1 MSTAA
6 VGKSLVAEGV
16 TGVSTLS
23 YSGLGTKVAGMVTGN
38 KTWLITA
45 CLFLVSLITLTT
57 PALAA
62 TPAQEKAFVDGFKK
76 AVEHKD
82 AKALKA
88 LLYTRNAD
96 PTVLEFFNM
105 MIVADFGSTIKS
117 IKLVDLTAEE
127 NKQMEI
133 GGKNI
138 QGKPMKMPLKPIK
151 SLLITTG
158 SKSADL
164 TTSGTS
170 QWYVA
175 EYEGKLVIP
184 VPALVK

>member
-1 MSTAA
+1 MKMTLATQLAA
-6 VGKSLVAEGV
+6 SLVA
-16 TGVSTLS
+16 
-23 YSGLGTKVAGMVTGN
+23 AMMA
-38 KTWLITA
+38 TA
-45 CLFLVSLITLTT
+45 PVF
-57 PALAA
+57 AA
-62 TPAQEKAFVDGFKK
+62 SPAQEKAFVDSFKK
-76 AVEHKD
+76 AVERKD

-88 LLYTRNAD
+88 LLYVKDAD
-96 PTVLEFFNM
+96 PTALEFYNM

-117 IKLVDLTAEE
+117 IALVDLTAEE
-127 NKQMEI
+127 NKQMEM

-151 SLLITTG
+151 SLVIATATKTAELTASG
-158 SKSADL
+158 S
-164 TTSGTS
+164 S

>member
-1 MSTAA
+1 MKKLASITTRSPAR
-6 VGKSLVAEGV
+6 GLFVALAIC
-16 TGVSTLS
+16 TGLALS
-23 YSGLGTKVAGMVTGN
+23 IA
-38 KTWLITA
+38 
-45 CLFLVSLITLTT
+45 
-57 PALAA
+57 PAYAA

-76 AVEHKD
+76 AVERKD

-88 LLYTRNAD
+88 LLYIRDAD
-96 PTVLEFFNM
+96 PTALEFYNV

-117 IKLVDLTAEE
+117 IKLVDLTVEE
-127 NKQMEI
+127 DQQM
-133 GGKNI
+133 GKVGQNI

-151 SLLITTG
+151 SLVLTTA

-164 TTSGTS
+164 TTSGSS

>member
-1 MSTAA
+1 MSPVIEKSPIAADVTA
-6 VGKSLVAEGV
+6 
-16 TGVSTLS
+16 VSTLF
-23 YSGLGTKVAGMVTGN
+23 YRGLGTTIAEMITGN

-45 CLFLVSLITLTT
+45 CLFLISVIMLTA
-57 PALAA
+57 PAFAA
-62 TPAQEKAFVDGFKK
+62 TPAQEQAFVDGFKK
-76 AVEHKD
+76 AVERKD

-88 LLYTRNAD
+88 LLYTRDAD

-105 MIVADFGSTIKS
+105 MIVADFGATIKS

-138 QGKPMKMPLKPIK
+138 QGQPMKMPLKPIK
-151 SLLITTG
+151 SLLISTA

-175 EYEGKLVIP
+175 EHEGKLVIP

>member
-1 MSTAA
+1 MSTAV
-6 VGKSLVAEGV
+6 VGKSLVARDV
-16 TGVSTLS
+16 TTVSTLS
-23 YSGLGTKVAGMVTGN
+23 YRGLGSTITRMVTGN
-38 KTWLITA
+38 QTWLITA
-45 CLFLVSLITLTT
+45 CLFLVFVIMLAA
-57 PALAA
+57 PAHAA

-76 AVEHKD
+76 AVERKD

-88 LLYTRNAD
+88 LLYARDAD

-127 NKQMEI
+127 NKQMEM

-151 SLLITTG
+151 SLLITTS

-175 EYEGKLVIP
+175 EHEGKLVIP

>member
-1 MSTAA
+1 MSTIA
-6 VGKSLVAEGV
+6 VGKSLLAGDVRA
-16 TGVSTLS
+16 VSTLS
-23 YSGLGTKVAGMVTGN
+23 CRELVQKIARMVTGN

-45 CLFLVSLITLTT
+45 CLFLVSVIMLAA
-57 PALAA
+57 PAHAA
-62 TPAQEKAFVDGFKK
+62 TPAQEKAFVNGFKK
-76 AVEHKD
+76 AVERKD
-82 AKALKA
+82 AKALTA
-88 LLYTRNAD
+88 LLYTRDAD
-96 PTVLEFFNM
+96 PTVLEFYNM

-127 NKQMEI
+127 NKQMEM

-151 SLLITTG
+151 SLLITTDF
-158 SKSADL
+158 KSADL

>member
-1 MSTAA
+1 MPPA
-6 VGKSLVAEGV
+6 VIGLALVEADAVAVSDLSYIESGV
-16 TGVSTLS
+16 T
-23 YSGLGTKVAGMVTGN
+23 VAGIVTGS

-45 CLFLVSLITLTT
+45 CLSLVSAIMLAA
-57 PALAA
+57 PVLAA
-62 TPAQEKAFVDGFKK
+62 TPAQEKTFVDGFKK
-76 AVEHKD
+76 AVERKD

-88 LLYTRNAD
+88 LLYTREAD
-96 PTVLEFFNM
+96 PTALEFYNM

-127 NKQMEI
+127 DKQM
-133 GGKNI
+133 GTVGKNI
-138 QGKPMKMPLKPIK
+138 QGKPIKMPLKPIK
-151 SLLITTG
+151 SLLLTTG

-164 TTSGTS
+164 TTNGSS

>member
-1 MSTAA
+1 MSPAT
-6 VGKSLVAEGV
+6 VGLTLVAENEV
-16 TGVSTLS
+16 AVSTLS
-23 YSGLGTKVAGMVTGN
+23 YRGLSSTVAGMVTGN
-38 KTWLITA
+38 MTWLITA
-45 CLFLVSLITLTT
+45 CLFLISASMLAA
-57 PALAA
+57 PAFAA

-76 AVEHKD
+76 AVERKD

-88 LLYTRNAD
+88 LLYTRDAD

-127 NKQMEI
+127 NKQMEM

-164 TTSGTS
+164 TTNGTS

>member
-1 MSTAA
+1 MNRILTALLGSVFSA
-6 VGKSLVAEGV
+6 SVLLV
-16 TGVSTLS
+16 
-23 YSGLGTKVAGMVTGN
+23 
-38 KTWLITA
+38 
-45 CLFLVSLITLTT
+45 T
-57 PALAA
+57 PVLAA

-76 AVEHKD
+76 AVERKD

-88 LLYTRNAD
+88 MLYVKDAD
-96 PTVLEFFNM
+96 PTALEFYNM

-117 IKLVDLTAEE
+117 IALVELTAEE
-127 NKQMEI
+127 NKQMET

-138 QGKPMKMPLKPIK
+138 QGKRMKMPLKPIK
-151 SLLITTG
+151 SLEITTAT
-158 SKSADL
+158 KTADL
-164 TTSGTS
+164 TASGSS

>member
-1 MSTAA
+1 MKKMTDITSRARASALSVGLAVCVGAA
-6 VGKSLVAEGV
+6 MLAV
-16 TGVSTLS
+16 
-23 YSGLGTKVAGMVTGN
+23 
-38 KTWLITA
+38 
-45 CLFLVSLITLTT
+45 

-76 AVEHKD
+76 AVERKD

-88 LLYTRNAD
+88 LLYVRDAD
-96 PTVLEFFNM
+96 PTALEFYNM

-127 NKQMEI
+127 DKQMATV
-133 GGKNI
+133 GKNI
-138 QGKPMKMPLKPIK
+138 QGQPMKMPLKPIK
-151 SLLITTG
+151 SLVLTTG

-164 TTSGTS
+164 TTSGSS

-175 EYEGKLVIP
+175 EFEGKLVIP